1 MQKKKT
7 FVNKAMKAMLVAGFA
22 ATMSPLSAFAGGSV
36 EAFVQARQNA
46 IKGTVVDEAGE
57 PMIGVTIKVKNS
69 QAAAITDLDGNFSVN
84 ASEGATIEVS
94 YVGYTTQ
101 TVKAHNGMKVQLVPD
116 SQVMD
121 EVVVIG
127 YGTVKKRDV
136 TGAVASIKKED
147 IVIAPTSNAMEA
159 LQGKVA
165 GMDIVKGS
173 GQIGD
178 EPEILLRGTRSIYG
192 SNEPLFIIDGI
203 QGSYSEVNPSDIET
217 IDILKDASSTAI
229 YGSAGANGVV
239 IITTKRGQAGKVRVN
254 FDAYYGWSGSPNY
267 ENSMTGDEWV
277 NYHQEA
283 YKYEHGNYAADMATL
298 FGNQD
303 YLDAYNAGKW
313 IDWVDLVSGNKATTQ
328 KYSLSVTGGT
338 DKTKIYASAIY
349 SKDKGLLSNE
359 QRDKYA
365 LRLNIDQEINKWAK
379 LGFTS
384 NLTYANHDRG
394 VKNTFTRA
402 LTAFPLG
409 DAYDAEG
416 NIVSEY
422 INGQYSPLGD
432 FIPNQYTNETRT
444 TYVNTTGF
452 IELTPFKGM
461 SIRSQISGSMSH
473 ARQGLYWG
481 ALCNANRPTYAGTPH
496 AEKVFN
502 DSWSYTWENVF
513 AYNTTIAKDHSIG
526 GTFIT
531 SWSESQSEPTTAGGS
546 GQTMD
551 SWLFH
556 RLNAATSQYI
566 KSEYTQTQK
575 MSYAVRFNYS
585 YKGRYLF
592 TASNRWD
599 GVSWLSEGNKWE
611 SFPAAAVAWRISDEA
626 FMGGMSSWLDNLKV
640 RVGWGIT
647 GNSGGIGAYGTQSQ
661 PYPYSGSGVTVDGKI
676 VPFYQYTG
684 TYASPDLTW
693 EKSYNWNIG
702 LDFSVLNSRIDGSI
716 EWFSTKTRGLLF
728 ARQMPSTTGITGWGS
743 PLKVWQNLAK
753 TSNHGVEFTINSRNI
768 RTKDFSWN
776 TSLTGTW
783 QKEKIEELPDGD
795 LIAENL
801 FVGSPIKSV
810 YGYKYAGIWGTD
822 TDKATLDAYGVEPGF
837 IKVETNEKFDADGV
851 SDNGVHKYGE
861 DDRRILGHRNP
872 NWILG
877 LNNTFAYKNIDLT
890 IYAMGRF
897 GQTIESSML
906 GYYTADN
913 SLTKNQP
920 SGVDY
925 WTEDNQ
931 GAFYPRPGTGGKQS
945 TVYPSLRVVDGSF
958 IKIKNIT
965 LGYTLPKSL
974 TRKALIE
981 NCRIYFTT
989 YNPFIF
995 SMDSRLNDTDPETG
1009 GADSFPTYKQYVIG
1023 INLTF

>member
-22 ATMSPLSAFAGGSV
+22 ATMSPLSALAGGSV
-36 EAFVQARQNA
+36 NTFVQARQNA

-84 ASEGATIEVS
+84 ASDGATIEIS
-94 YVGYTTQ
+94 YVGYITQ
-101 TVKAHNGMKVQLVPD
+101 TVKAHNGMKVQLAPD

-136 TGAVASIKKED
+136 TGAVASIKNED

-203 QGSYSEVNPSDIET
+203 PGSYSEVNPSDIET
-217 IDILKDASSTAI
+217 IDVLKDASSTAI

-239 IITTKRGQAGKVRVN
+239 IITTKRGQTGKVRVN
-254 FDAYYGWSGSPNY
+254 FDAYYGWSGAPNY

-365 LRLNIDQEINKWAK
+365 LRLNVDQEINKWAK
-379 LGFTS
+379 VGFTS
-384 NLTYANHDRG
+384 NLTYSNHDRG

-432 FIPNQYTNETRT
+432 FIPNQYANETHT
-444 TYVNTTGF
+444 TYVNATGF
-452 IELTPFKGM
+452 LELTPFKGM
-461 SIRSQISGSMSH
+461 SIRSQISGSTSH

-551 SWLFH
+551 QWLFH

-611 SFPAAAVAWRISDEA
+611 SFPQLPWH
-626 FMGGMSSWLDNLKV
+626 
-640 RVGWGIT
+640 
-647 GNSGGIGAYGTQSQ
+647 GA
-661 PYPYSGSGVTVDGKI
+661 
-676 VPFYQYTG
+676 
-684 TYASPDLTW
+684 
-693 EKSYNWNIG
+693 
-702 LDFSVLNSRIDGSI
+702 
-716 EWFSTKTRGLLF
+716 
-728 ARQMPSTTGITGWGS
+728 
-743 PLKVWQNLAK
+743 
-753 TSNHGVEFTINSRNI
+753 
-768 RTKDFSWN
+768 
-776 TSLTGTW
+776 
-783 QKEKIEELPDGD
+783 
-795 LIAENL
+795 
-801 FVGSPIKSV
+801 
-810 YGYKYAGIWGTD
+810 
-822 TDKATLDAYGVEPGF
+822 
-837 IKVETNEKFDADGV
+837 
-851 SDNGVHKYGE
+851 
-861 DDRRILGHRNP
+861 
-872 NWILG
+872 
-877 LNNTFAYKNIDLT
+877 
-890 IYAMGRF
+890 
-897 GQTIESSML
+897 
-906 GYYTADN
+906 
-913 SLTKNQP
+913 
-920 SGVDY
+920 
-925 WTEDNQ
+925 
-931 GAFYPRPGTGGKQS
+931 
-945 TVYPSLRVVDGSF
+945 
-958 IKIKNIT
+958 
-965 LGYTLPKSL
+965 SL
-974 TRKALIE
+974 TRRSWEA
-981 NCRIYFTT
+981 
-989 YNPFIF
+989 
-995 SMDSRLNDTDPETG
+995 
-1009 GADSFPTYKQYVIG
+1009 
-1023 INLTF
+1023 